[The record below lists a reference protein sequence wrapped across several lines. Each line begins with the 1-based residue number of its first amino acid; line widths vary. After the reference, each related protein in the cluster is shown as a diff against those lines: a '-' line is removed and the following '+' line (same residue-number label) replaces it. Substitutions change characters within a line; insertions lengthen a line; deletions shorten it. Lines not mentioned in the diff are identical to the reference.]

1 MSATRPALRTIFGPS
16 GLVNAE
22 MLRYV
27 VGGSFT
33 TVWYVGLTLTLSGPV
48 DVPIQLAIPVSYG
61 TALML
66 HFLLQRRFVF
76 RREEGF
82 ALGRGRQLRR
92 YLSTAFIQYSL
103 AAVCTATLPSLLHA
117 RERLV
122 YAVTALT
129 LAGFTFLILRAHVF
143 H

>member
-1 MSATRPALRTIFGPS
+1 MSATRPALRTILGPS
-16 GLVNAE
+16 GLINAE

-33 TVWYVGLTLTLSGPV
+33 TVWYVGLTLTLSGPL
-48 DVPIQLAIPVSYG
+48 DVPIQLAIPVCYA

-76 RREEGF
+76 RREGGF

-92 YLSTAFIQYSL
+92 YLSTALIQYSL
-103 AAVCTATLPSLLHA
+103 AALCTATLPTLLHA

-129 LAGFTFLILRAHVF
+129 LAAFTFLILRAHVF

>member
-1 MSATRPALRTIFGPS
+1 MSVAHRRLRALTGSR
-16 GLVNAE
+16 LVNAE
-22 MLRYV
+22 MLRYA

-48 DVPIQLAIPVSYG
+48 GLPIQIAIPCGYS
-61 TALML
+61 TALVL

-82 ALGRGRQLRR
+82 ALAPHRQLRR
-92 YLSTAFIQYSL
+92 YLSTAFTQYSL
-103 AAVCTATLPSLLHA
+103 AALSTAVVPGLLGVP
-117 RERLV
+117 ERIV
-122 YAVTALT
+122 YTVTALSF
-129 LAGFTFLILRAHVF
+129 AAITFLVLRAHVF

>member
-1 MSATRPALRTIFGPS
+1 MSATRPALRSILGPS

-33 TVWYVGLTLTLSGPV
+33 TVWYVGLTLTLSGPI
-48 DVPIQLAIPVSYG
+48 DVPIQLAIPVSYV

-76 RREEGF
+76 RREAGF
-82 ALGRGRQLRR
+82 ALGRARQLRR
-92 YLSTAFIQYSL
+92 YLTTAFIQYSL
-103 AAVCTATLPSLLHA
+103 AAICTATLPSLLHA

-129 LAGFTFLILRAHVF
+129 LAAFTFLILRAHVF

>member
-1 MSATRPALRTIFGPS
+1 MSATRPALRTILGPS
-16 GLVNAE
+16 GLINAE

-33 TVWYVGLTLTLSGPV
+33 TVWYVGLTLTLSGPL
-48 DVPIQLAIPVSYG
+48 DVPIQLAIPVCYA

-76 RREEGF
+76 RREAGF
-82 ALGRGRQLRR
+82 ALARGRQLRR
-92 YLSTAFIQYSL
+92 YLSTALIQYSL
-103 AAVCTATLPSLLHA
+103 AALCTATLPTLLHA

-129 LAGFTFLILRAHVF
+129 LAAFTFLILRAHVF